1 MRAGGVVAYIA
12 LGSNLGDREAA
23 LCGAVRALDALPDV
37 ALLSAS
43 RIYET
48 EPVGP
53 PGQGPYLNAVVS
65 TRSWLAPLDL
75 LARLQTIERRAGRD
89 RRLET
94 VRLGPRRL
102 DLDLLLFGERCL
114 ESPEL
119 ELPHP
124 RMHMRAFLLTPLC
137 EIVAPELRH
146 PRTGVRLG
154 QLAEELC
161 DPEGVRPFAAVADWI
176 RGDFGGARQA
186 AASAIGTSAD
196 VRGRR

>member
-1 MRAGGVVAYIA
+1 MRPGGVVAYIA

-23 LCGAVRALDALPDV
+23 LCGAARALGELPDV
-37 ALLSAS
+37 ALLAAS

-75 LARLQTIERRAGRD
+75 LASLQTIERRAGRD
-89 RRLET
+89 RRRET
-94 VRLGPRRL
+94 VRFGPRRL
-102 DLDLLLFGERCL
+102 DLDILLYGERCL

-124 RMHMRAFLLTPLC
+124 RMHTRAFVLTPLC
-137 EIVAPELRH
+137 ELAADVRH
-146 PRTGVRLG
+146 PRSGARFG
-154 QLAEELC
+154 QLAADLG
-161 DPEGVRPFAAVADWI
+161 DPEAVRPFTAVANWI
-176 RGDFGGARQA
+176 RGDLDRARA
-186 AASAIGTSAD
+186 AAGTALGT
-196 VRGRR
+196 RGDLRERC